1 MYLRASVLMGT
12 WKYPGQNFAAI
23 SIITAIIFATTSSGP
38 LVVEPLEKPLEST
51 PGMEQGQ
58 TKAEQGLSTPQVLE
72 LKWTVYWQPILLLTA
87 CIVPGIYLL
96 ILTITGYYYMA
107 YALYM
112 YHFIHLIQWSIWVIR
127 RLRPI
132 ISIPRVYVNINS
144 ISGVAVR

>member
-1 MYLRASVLMGT
+1 MYLRASVFMGT

-38 LVVEPLEKPLEST
+38 LVVEPLEQPLEST

-72 LKWTVYWQPILLLTA
+72 LKWTVYWQPILLLTTY
-87 CIVPGIYLL
+87 IVPTGIYSL

-112 YHFIHLIQWSIWVIR
+112 NHFMTRCMVIWSKLASWI
-127 RLRPI
+127 
-132 ISIPRVYVNINS
+132 Y
-144 ISGVAVR
+144 SGITLDIKVFSFWRTS